1 MRAMITI
8 TSRCRYMGQPSS
20 SQAAAPPHLPPPL
33 SSSHL
38 HSSPSSCPHHL
49 SLHSPLDAQAF
60 NDCKE
65 LKVEITSL
73 TAERDAAVS
82 EAAEA
87 KESTEIFEERVETLE
102 EEVRKSRI
110 SVVEREQAHQ
120 QQLNDQQKRE
130 EKTRRADQ
138 EAHER
143 TVAKQKEEQK
153 IVAQARQEV
162 EVLGE
167 RFADMCKD
175 VARLTQDNMAY
186 AAEVAGYAS
195 KQHST
200 ALTTAAA

>member
-1 MRAMITI
+1 M
-8 TSRCRYMGQPSS
+8 
-20 SQAAAPPHLPPPL
+20 
-33 SSSHL
+33 
-38 HSSPSSCPHHL
+38 
-49 SLHSPLDAQAF
+49 
-60 NDCKE
+60 
-65 LKVEITSL
+65 
-73 TAERDAAVS
+73 
-82 EAAEA
+82 
-87 KESTEIFEERVETLE
+87 ETLE

-195 KQHST
+195 KQAAQHS
-200 ALTTAAA
+200 LTTAAA

>member
-1 MRAMITI
+1 M
-8 TSRCRYMGQPSS
+8 PSPS
-20 SQAAAPPHLPPPL
+20 LPTL
-33 SSSHL
+33 SS
-38 HSSPSSCPHHL
+38 
-49 SLHSPLDAQAF
+49 LDAQAF

-130 EKTRRADQ
+130 G
-138 EAHER
+138 
-143 TVAKQKEEQK
+143 V
-153 IVAQARQEV
+153 
-162 EVLGE
+162 
-167 RFADMCKD
+167 
-175 VARLTQDNMAY
+175 
-186 AAEVAGYAS
+186 
-195 KQHST
+195 
-200 ALTTAAA
+200 